1 MRLIF
6 LGAPGAGK
14 GTQAARISA
23 ALAIPAISTGDIIRE
38 AIRTGSPLGL
48 EMKGYT
54 DQGKLVP
61 DELVVSLLTQ
71 RLQKADCENGFILDG
86 FPRTIQQAEFLDRS
100 DCKIDRVVNIE
111 VADDRIVKRMGG
123 RRFCPQ
129 CQKTYHV
136 VYSKPAEDGICDT
149 CKVPLSIREDDKPET
164 VLNRLEV
171 YHRQTEP
178 LIRYYQDKLFTV
190 DGTLTPEEITER
202 ILEDLNA

>member
-1 MRLIF
+1 MKLIF

-48 EMKGYT
+48 EMKSYT

-71 RLQKADCENGFILDG
+71 RLNKADCENGFILDG